1 MDSIRLF
8 RHLFLVLSLFAG
20 MAAWHGAYAEDVA
33 GKPAQSASTININS
47 ASADEIAGA
56 LNGVG
61 LTKAEAIVSY
71 RKENGP
77 FKTLA
82 DLEDVKGIGEKT
94 LEKNKAI
101 IAF

>member
-1 MDSIRLF
+1 MESLRLF
-8 RHLFLVLSLFAG
+8 RHFFLVLSLFAG
-20 MAAWHGAYAEDVA
+20 MAAWQGAYAEDTPS
-33 GKPAQSASTININS
+33 KPPQSASTININS

-82 DLEDVKGIGEKT
+82 DLENVKGIGEKT

-101 IAF
+101 ITF

>member
-1 MDSIRLF
+1 MDSLRFF

-20 MAAWHGAYAEDVA
+20 MVAWQGAYAQDA
-33 GKPAQSASTININS
+33 PAKPAQSASTININS
-47 ASADEIAGA
+47 ASAEEIADI

-82 DLEDVKGIGEKT
+82 DLGNVKGIGEKT
-94 LEKNKAI
+94 LEKNKSLI
-101 IAF
+101 TF

>member
-1 MDSIRLF
+1 MDSSRLI
-8 RHLFLVLSLFAG
+8 RHLFLILSLFAG
-20 MAAWHGAYAEDVA
+20 MAAWQGAYAEDTA
-33 GKPAQSASTININS
+33 SKSAQSASTININS
-47 ASADEIAGA
+47 ASADEIAEA

-71 RKENGP
+71 RKDNGP

-82 DLEDVKGIGEKT
+82 DLENVKGIGEKT

-101 IAF
+101 ITF